1 MRLRVK
7 LASAAA
13 VSLML
18 ASGPAAAQSRIIHPL
33 LLRLLVPHNV
43 ERSHWGV
50 GPLQWDAGLAS
61 AADAYAA
68 DLARTNRWGHRAKA
82 ARPGQGENLWMGSR
96 GAFSPE
102 QMVGGWLSEAGH
114 YRRGVFPNVSRTGA
128 WSDVGHYTQ
137 IIWRQT
143 TRVGCAIRSNG
154 RWDYLVCR
162 YSPHGNV
169 DGRVAA

>member
-1 MRLRVK
+1 MRLRGTAAV
-7 LASAAA
+7 AAA
-13 VSLML
+13 ML
-18 ASGPAAAQSRIIHPL
+18 LGLTSEPATAQSRIVYPL
-33 LLRLLVPHNV
+33 TMRLLVPQNI
-43 ERSHWGV
+43 ERSRWGV
-50 GPLQWDAGLAS
+50 GPLQWDTGLAA
-61 AADAYAA
+61 AADGYAA
-68 DLARTNRWGHRAKA
+68 ELARTNRWGHSAKVT
-82 ARPGQGENLWMGSR
+82 RPGQGENLWMGSR

-143 TRVGCAIRSNG
+143 TWVGCAIRPNG

-162 YSPHGNV
+162 YSPHGNI